1 MFKSTIKKSN
11 VINNLLS
18 YQTQNKVM
26 INKITLDTNKQT
38 RPKTFLLDD
47 SKKKINSKIGRR

>member
-38 RPKTFLLDD
+38 SPKTFLLDD
-47 SKKKINSKIGRR
+47 SKKN